1 MEGPRLGVELELQL
15 PGYARAMATRDPS
28 HIFDLHY
35 TTAHGDAGSLTQS
48 GARDQTASL
57 WILIRFVSAGGT
69 PALHFRGGETE
80 VRRKKGVSSRPHCLE
95 GADLSGSRVLM
106 KQSCLMVQARCPP
119 PLAEAPRTV
128 SPGSL
133 TTVPTWLTLGRW
145 DDF

>member
-1 MEGPRLGVELELQL
+1 MAYRCSQTGGRNELQL
-15 PGYARAMATRDPS
+15 LAYTPPCQCQIRASSVTYPAAYS
-28 HIFDLHY
+28 S
-35 TTAHGDAGSLTQS
+35 GGSLTQS